1 MAGPVMS
8 GSTDSYFWTHL
19 VMQFSHFEPTVRH
32 AVLAISSLYEEFARG
47 SRITRQICGSTFAIG
62 HYNAAI
68 QKIKA
73 SGDEQL
79 ILLLCIL
86 FICIEYLQGDIYAA
100 LEHCRH
106 DIIVLDNSSC
116 PEWAHKYLVP
126 IFRRLSIIPFF
137 LGGVKSM
144 RLPSLIGFDPA
155 MPEEFNNIAEAQS
168 FIDNLMLRSME
179 CVLDEID
186 DQKSTLA
193 TLLDQS
199 EVKAKNLVL
208 TIPASSITDRYAL
221 YGMRLKHKV
230 TSIYLQKPRDASEI
244 WYDQHLDTFRDV
256 VDMARNAS
264 ETWETARQK
273 QVPDSSFT
281 FEMGFLPLMFFV
293 VIKCRSLTT
302 RVEALACLAQ
312 LGPAKE
318 GLFDV
323 GTLYRVGRR
332 LIELEHGI
340 SLDDGAMGYDDSNL
354 GDDSLPPE
362 EARFFA
368 VPVKHELEVIS
379 GQDGS
384 THYERQVHFLQRDSQ
399 GQVVSREDQA
409 DENTVNA
416 GGAIPRADGIK
427 YDDEDSFLIKGH
439 LFSLKS
445 PVHAASLSDIC
456 SKTYAK
462 SALPADGFIS
472 GITIDPNSIQ
482 TALVSNASFQSEWYP
497 TASADYCNLT
507 FAYSHDGIA
516 DDIVNVSYLLPAPSK
531 FQNRYVSTGGG
542 GLAINSGSQYAGS
555 GLIVG
560 AVSGITDGGFGSFN
574 TQWDEV
580 FLLANG
586 TINWQSVYM
595 FGYQAHHELALLGK
609 ELARNIY
616 DVSKSSKVYSYYQ
629 GCSEG
634 GREGW
639 SQVQRFADQFDGAA
653 IGAPAF
659 RYGQQQVNHL
669 FGNVVEQTLD
679 YFPSSCEL
687 EKILNLTITACD
699 GLDGRED
706 GVVSRSD
713 LCKLNFNLNST
724 IGTPYSCEASNSTGG
739 PMLRARQFSRPS
751 TPAQNGTIT
760 AEAVAVIQQFLDG
773 LHDSES
779 RRVYLNYQP
788 GSGFSDT
795 ATSYDEETDTWGLS
809 ISDLGGEWVA
819 RYLQLKDTSTLESL
833 DNVTYDTLK
842 EWMIYGMNKYAN
854 SLQTTHPDLSDFHS
868 AGGKVIHVHGESDDS
883 IPAGSSVRYYDSV
896 RNVMFPDKSYN
907 ESVAAVDDF
916 YRLFLVPG
924 GAHCGSN
931 SNQPN
936 GGWPQTTLQT
946 VIE

>member
-68 QKIKA
+68 QQIKS

-106 DIIVLDNSSC
+106 GIVILNNSSC
-116 PEWAHKYLVP
+116 PEWAHQYLVP

-155 MPEEFNNIAEAQS
+155 MPAEFSNIAEAQS

-179 CVLDEID
+179 CVLDGID
-186 DQKSTLA
+186 DHKSTLS
-193 TLLDQS
+193 TLLEQW
-199 EVKAKNLVL
+199 ETKAKNLV
-208 TIPASSITDRYAL
+208 
-221 YGMRLKHKV
+221 
-230 TSIYLQKPRDASEI
+230 
-244 WYDQHLDTFRDV
+244 
-256 VDMARNAS
+256 
-264 ETWETARQK
+264 
-273 QVPDSSFT
+273 
-281 FEMGFLPLMFFV
+281 
-293 VIKCRSLTT
+293 
-302 RVEALACLAQ
+302 
-312 LGPAKE
+312 GPAKE

-323 GTLYRVGRR
+323 GTLYKVGRR
-332 LIELEHGI
+332 LIELEHDI
-340 SLDDGAMGYDDSNL
+340 SLDDGITDYGENNYAV
-354 GDDSLPPE
+354 LPPE
-362 EARFFA
+362 GKRFFA
-368 VPVKHELEVIS
+368 VPIKHELEVIS
-379 GQDGS
+379 GEDGS
-384 THYERQVHFLQRDSQ
+384 IHYKRQIHFLQRDHQ
-399 GQVVSREDQA
+399 GQAFIKDICSLSSHVSSATSFNLIGSTIVQMRS
-409 DENTVNA
+409 TYLT
-416 GGAIPRADGIK
+416 GAAL
-427 YDDEDSFLIKGH
+427 SAAA
-439 LFSLKS
+439 
-445 PVHAASLSDIC
+445 VHAASLSDIC

-472 GITIDPNSIQ
+472 GITIDPDSVQ

-516 DDIVNVSYLLPAPSK
+516 DDIVHVSYWLPAPSK

-616 DVSKSSKVYSYYQ
+616 DVAKSSKVYSYYQ

-669 FGNVVEQTLD
+669 FGNVIEQTAD
-679 YFPSSCEL
+679 YFPPSCEL
-687 EKILNLTITACD
+687 DKILNLTITACD
-699 GLDGRED
+699 RLDGRED

-713 LCKLNFNLNST
+713 LCKMHFNLNST
-724 IGTPYSCEASNSTGG
+724 IGTPYSCEASSSTGG

-760 AEAVAVIQQFLDG
+760 AEAVAVIQQFFDG
-773 LHDSES
+773 LHDSQG

-788 GSGFSDT
+788 GSGFTDA
-795 ATSYDEETDTWGLS
+795 ATSYDEETETWGLS
-809 ISDLGGEWVA
+809 ISGLGGEWVA
-819 RYLQLKDTSTLESL
+819 RYLQLKDTNTLESL
-833 DNVTYDTLK
+833 NNVTYDTLK
-842 EWMIYGMNKYAN
+842 EWMIYGMNKYAD
-854 SLQTTHPDLSDFHS
+854 SLQTTYPDLSDFHS

-883 IPAGSSVRYYDSV
+883 IPAGSSVHYYDSV
-896 RNVMFPDKSYN
+896 RSVMFPEKNYN

-946 VIE
+946 VIEWVEKGVAPETLDGSGGDIDTICRWPLRPLWSGTSMDCVYDQESLDSWTYDFDAYKLPLY